1 MAVRGRKPK
10 PEKLLALH
18 GRPGKQPKR
27 STPEPQAPAGE
38 MACPASVK
46 AVNGAAAYWL
56 HFIDNAPLG
65 ILRPVDIPDLAK
77 LCIEHAMGDEAS
89 RQIQSNGYVITTS
102 TGTLIQSPWVGI
114 FHRSTEI
121 ARKLASELGLT
132 VTARARLVAPVAAV
146 PVHNGNDDDEQAP
159 AARGGGD
166 ELDQYLDQD
175 PDRTIN

>member
-1 MAVRGRKPK
+1 MAARGRKPK
-10 PEKLLALH
+10 PEALTALH

-27 STPEPQAPAGE
+27 SAAEPQAPAGD
-38 MACPASVK
+38 MSCPASVK
-46 AVNGAAAYWL
+46 AVKGAAAYWR
-56 HFIDNAPLG
+56 HFIEYAPLG
-65 ILRPVDIPDLAK
+65 ILRPVDIPDLSK

-89 RQIQSNGYVITTS
+89 RQIKSNGYVITTS

-132 VTARARLVAPVAAV
+132 VTARARLDAPVPLPPA
-146 PVHNGNDDDEQAP
+146 GTGKDDDDQTP

-166 ELDQYLDQD
+166 ELDRYLDQD
-175 PDRTIN
+175 PERTIN

>member
-1 MAVRGRKPK
+1 
-10 PEKLLALH
+10 
-18 GRPGKQPKR
+18 
-27 STPEPQAPAGE
+27 

-46 AVNGAAAYWL
+46 AVKGAADYWRHYL
-56 HFIDNAPLG
+56 EYAPLG

-77 LCIEHAMGDEAS
+77 LCIEHAAGDEAM
-89 RQIQSNGYVITTS
+89 RQIQANGYVITTS

-132 VTARARLVAPVAAV
+132 VTARARLDAPVAAV
-146 PVHNGNDDDEQAP
+146 PVHTGKDDDEQPA